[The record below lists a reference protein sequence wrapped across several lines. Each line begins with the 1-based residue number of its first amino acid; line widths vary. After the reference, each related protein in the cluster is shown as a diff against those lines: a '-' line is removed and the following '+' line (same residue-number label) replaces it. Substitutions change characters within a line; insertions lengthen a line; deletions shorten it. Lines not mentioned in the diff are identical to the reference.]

1 MRRRFFLASTSLA
14 AMTCATMG
22 SAQTSTEVYTYDALG
37 RLVRVVTA
45 GGQNNAETQS
55 ICYDPAGNR
64 TEYRSSA
71 SNGSSLC
78 VPVAYP
84 APAPTLTPTPTP
96 SPTPT
101 PTPTPSPTPT
111 PTPTPTPILIQI
123 TDGSLNVLPAHQ
135 SVYNCF
141 TDDFFGSPLSVCSLN
156 SNGVAVYNSS
166 PSPAFDPGY
175 SMSVPDELQVTSSA
189 YGTGVAP

>member
-1 MRRRFFLASTSLA
+1 MRRRLFLASTSLA
-14 AMTCATMG
+14 ATTCAMMV
-22 SAQTSTEVYTYDALG
+22 SAQSSTETYTYDALG
-37 RLVRVVTA
+37 RLVRVVTT

-64 TEYRSSA
+64 TEYRWSA

-78 VPVAYP
+78 APVAYP
-84 APAPTLTPTPTP
+84 APGPSP

-101 PTPTPSPTPT
+101 PNPTPTPSPTPT
-111 PTPTPTPILIQI
+111 PTPTPTSVQI
-123 TDGSLNVLPAHQ
+123 TDAGLNVFPAHQ
-135 SVYNCF
+135 AVYNCF
-141 TDDFFGSPLSVCSLN
+141 TDDFGGSPLSVCSLN
-156 SNGVAVYNSS
+156 SNGVTIYRSS

-175 SMSVPDELQVTSSA
+175 SMPIPNQLQVTSSA